1 MVLAAIISKID
12 FQLCL
17 FLPDRL
23 YIFEVYSVL
32 FNSIA
37 GFKANSITN
46 FIASNRQGFQLQA
59 IKEYEHF
66 IYYLLAVNTAQ
77 GWMLP
82 RSETQIGH

>member
-1 MVLAAIISKID
+1 MVLAAIISKLD

-23 YIFEVYSVL
+23 NIFEVCSVL

-46 FIASNRQGFQLQA
+46 FIASNGQGVQHQA
-59 IKEYEHF
+59 IIEYEHF
-66 IYYLLAVNTAQ
+66 YYSVVINTVQ
-77 GWMLP
+77 WWMLP
-82 RSETQIGH
+82 RSETEIGH